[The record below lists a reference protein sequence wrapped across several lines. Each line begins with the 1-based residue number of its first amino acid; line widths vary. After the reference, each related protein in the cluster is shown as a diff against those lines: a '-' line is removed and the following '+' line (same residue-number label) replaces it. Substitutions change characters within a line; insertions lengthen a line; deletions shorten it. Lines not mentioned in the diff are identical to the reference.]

1 VKAKTRGKLIVL
13 GLVLFVILASTP
25 ISGESKVKKIIAV
38 DGNFKPFS
46 YVENG
51 ELKGFNIDLLKAMEK
66 TPYFEY
72 YDIEIEPMGFSEAL
86 EKLKKGEVNAIFGV
100 AKTPER
106 EEYMDFSIPYFNITF
121 AIFSHKG
128 TQIEG
133 MDSLDNRTVAVRK
146 GDVAIDYLKAHVDN
160 PIIIEVD
167 TVETALKMVNRGDV
181 AAFFGD
187 KYVALYYLKREELSN
202 VVLVHEY
209 GDIGAGYIGVQKG
222 DEEFLYNINQA
233 LKQIMTDG
241 TYTEIYTRWFTQ
253 PTQFFVVEWI
263 GSNIHII
270 IPVTLGIF
278 MLLFIY
284 FLLLKRSIRKISQK
298 LEKSEKLYRKL
309 TNNALVGIMM
319 VRNGKITFANDMA
332 IKILGYPKEMLE
344 RKGIPNLL
352 EKADGE
358 IKISTPGGHKW
369 ILVKS
374 TKLEDATLVNF
385 LDITDKKDLE
395 IENMRRMEYLNE
407 LLDYLRN
414 PVQNLLF
421 ASYMLGDSEEE
432 RILKRNIE
440 KVVELLRE
448 ENLEKRGL

>member
-1 VKAKTRGKLIVL
+1 VKARRSEKIIVL
-13 GLVLFVILASTP
+13 GLVILIVLISTP
-25 ISGESKVKKIIAV
+25 VSGDNKVKKIIAV

-51 ELKGFNIDLLKAMEK
+51 ELKGFNIDLLKAMEN
-66 TPYFEY
+66 TPYFDY
-72 YDIEIEPMGFSEAL
+72 YEIEVKPMEFSEAL
-86 EKLKKGEVNAIFGV
+86 EELKRGEIDAIFGV

-106 EEYMDFSIPYFNITF
+106 EEYMDFSLPYFNITF

-128 TQIEG
+128 SSIDG
-133 MDSLDNRTVAVRK
+133 MDSLNNRTVAVRK
-146 GDVAIDYLKAHVDN
+146 GDVAIDYLKAHVKN

-167 TVETALKMVNRGDV
+167 TVENALKMVNRGDV

-187 KYVALYYLKREELSN
+187 KYVALYYLKREGFSN

-209 GDIGAGYIGVQKG
+209 GDIGAGYIGVRKG
-222 DEEFLYNINQA
+222 DEEFLYSINQA
-233 LKQIMTDG
+233 LRQIMTDG
-241 TYTEIYTRWFTQ
+241 TYTEIYTHWFTQ
-253 PTQFFVVEWI
+253 PTQIFILEWI
-263 GSNIHII
+263 ESNLHII
-270 IPVTLGIF
+270 IPATFSIF
-278 MLLFIY
+278 MLVFIY
-284 FLLLKRSIRKISQK
+284 FLLLKRSIKKISQK

-319 VRNGKITFANDMA
+319 IKNGKITFANDMA

-344 RKGIPNLL
+344 RKGIPKLL

-358 IKISTPGGHKW
+358 IKISTPGGHRW

-374 TKLEDATLVNF
+374 TKLEDSTLVNF

-407 LLDYLRN
+407 LFDYLRN

-421 ASYMLGDSEEE
+421 ASYMLGNSEEE
-432 RILKRNIE
+432 KILKRNID
-440 KVVELLRE
+440 KVVEILRE